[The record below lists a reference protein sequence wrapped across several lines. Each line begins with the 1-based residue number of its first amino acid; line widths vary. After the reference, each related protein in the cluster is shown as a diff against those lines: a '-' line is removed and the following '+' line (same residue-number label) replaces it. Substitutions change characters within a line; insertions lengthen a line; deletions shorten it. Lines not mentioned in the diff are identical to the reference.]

1 VEQQLQLQLSDMNF
15 NFFATALL
23 ALVALTSAQYI
34 PVGPSTNPLPVSQS
48 QLDRG
53 YALVDE
59 MVSRWT
65 VLDTACS
72 PNAPF
77 ALLYLNITNQSLV
90 AIENGYFDDGNSLID
105 FILIF
110 ARRYLNAYDT
120 FYNTGTVSTG
130 AWREA
135 FSYADSGRSSV
146 LENLNQ
152 GINAHINFDL
162 GIIVYNTSAYGLND
176 YNRVN
181 DILNN
186 VAEPANAGVAYRYD
200 PTGTLSNPLIVQS
213 TPIVVDAIVAARAA
227 SFTNG
232 VLLLAQ
238 PNEAGRSAQISSIN
252 ALTTV
257 AAIAIESNRFG
268 LFGSTAA
275 ARTSWCQSHRL

>member
-1 VEQQLQLQLSDMNF
+1 MNINYF
-15 NFFATALL
+15 TVTLL
-23 ALVALTSAQYI
+23 ALVTLAGAQYI
-34 PVGPSTNPLPVSQS
+34 PVGPSQNPLPVSQS

-59 MVSRWT
+59 MVTRWSA
-65 VLDTACS
+65 LDAACS

-77 ALLYLNITNQSLV
+77 ALLYLNITNQSIV

-120 FYNTGTVSTG
+120 FYSTGTVSTG

-135 FSYADSGRSSV
+135 FTYADSGRSSV

-186 VAEPANAGVAYRYD
+186 VAGPANAGVAYRYD
-200 PTGTLSNPLIVQS
+200 PSGTLANPLIVFA
-213 TPIVVDAIVAARAA
+213 TPVVVDAIVAARAV
-227 SFTNG
+227 SFSNG

-238 PNEAGRSAQISSIN
+238 PTESGRTAQISTIN
-252 ALTTV
+252 SLTTV
-257 AAIAIESNRFG
+257 AAIAIETNRLG
-268 LFGSTAA
+268 LLGSTAA